1 MLWKIADG
9 EDVGS
14 EEEFEQCT
22 SGPFRF
28 ELVELV
34 GPPVRVNSGLC
45 PMFIDGVVC
54 ESAPYKLM
62 FPAPSDSITIP
73 KNRVSD
79 AASPNPFVSVV

>member
-9 EDVGS
+9 LAVGR
-14 EEEFEQCT
+14 ELELEQCT
-22 SGPFRF
+22 SGPKRF
-28 ELVELV
+28 ELVSFV
-34 GPPVRVNSGLC
+34 GPPVRVSNGVC

-79 AASPNPFVSVV
+79 AASPKPFVNVV